1 MNDLCLY
8 RLVVATAFFVSSS
21 PFDSFRMDRRTRVVN
36 DALKWWGEKL
46 LRTIRYNCCCPIR
59 LLTLNAFFRLVQ
71 CTDQSLLELS
81 QLNEFYATYAHII
94 AETVKLTLHF
104 YFCSVE
110 NFQHQANHLAEDK

>member
-59 LLTLNAFFRLVQ
+59 LLTLNAFFSAR
-71 CTDQSLLELS
+71 SMYRPKSPRIES
-81 QLNEFYATYAHII
+81 
-94 AETVKLTLHF
+94 VK
-104 YFCSVE
+104 
-110 NFQHQANHLAEDK
+110 